1 MQFNRTNVWTQ
12 QTGKGSVAAAAA
24 RHCSFIRR
32 SCYERGKRDWKK
44 NSWSWWVFHF
54 VECRDIYPA
63 RCRRSNVNG
72 PSLLV
77 NEAAATALWTWAATL
92 WFTFISFGLHRILP
106 DIYGMFAWSVGCR
119 YRFTEDLSDCEGGP
133 PFVCLGSNS
142 DVQVIVGELQM
153 VPMSSRRLGA
163 FLLCLLLPILRCTF
177 HLLGKRN

>member
-1 MQFNRTNVWTQ
+1 MCNLTEQMYGLSRRARVQ
-12 QTGKGSVAAAAA
+12 QQQQQQPGIVHSSGAPASSGGK
-24 RHCSFIRR
+24 
-32 SCYERGKRDWKK
+32 KDWKK

-54 VECRDIYPA
+54 EECRDIYRKRTFSA
-63 RCRRSNVNG
+63 CEWSSSNSFMDVGCNT
-72 PSLLV
+72 LV
-77 NEAAATALWTWAATL
+77 YIY
-92 WFTFISFGLHRILP
+92 ISKEILP

-163 FLLCLLLPILRCTF
+163 FLLCLLLPILHCTF
-177 HLLGKRN
+177 NLLGKRN